1 MKSKKLIAFLSA
13 VTMLGSAFCTLPAM
27 AEAGTDLINNGT
39 MEGADG
45 NNIPHFAHTTNAVIE
60 RSDAQVHSGN
70 YSVKIHDRTGVGKD
84 NGFLGQYFTAPTVG
98 KTYTVTAYIYAT
110 ETDTF
115 TIAPL
120 NNYSTIAG
128 GFVSEVCQAKQWTE
142 LTGNIT
148 INEWAQGDIKIWS
161 DNSTADFYVDDWS
174 MIEQPDTPYV
184 NGQIVDGYS
193 LSLALKNGGNYT
205 VMKDYETMIRSSIV
219 SEATQKDT
227 VIDAAGK
234 RIQYPLP
241 ETSPIPKTAMI
252 NIEEATAAPS
262 ETPLIDP
269 NVEIKNA
276 VFAGS
281 GTFVINNAGKST
293 VTISNTTFENSAVV
307 NNDAV
312 AGNGAIINHSG
323 TVILDNV
330 VFPARTDGG
339 SDVLVEWGGGQNYF
353 KGSIK
358 ANIKKTCPWG
368 DLYVQDLAPG
378 ADLTITLAYD
388 GDGDRDR
395 ASEVSRLQQS
405 IEGNADIEFS
415 STEDVEA
422 KTTTV
427 HIKYKDPVFSG
438 NVTGVKTASG
448 TGDYSS
454 TVATAFETLITNA
467 GGKATV
473 KSIKWDIQSGD
484 TSGSTT
490 ETPQT
495 QITLENG
502 GEVTVA
508 LIVNGLNDASAKPT
522 VTVE

>member
-13 VTMLGSAFCTLPAM
+13 VTMLGSVFCTLPAM
-27 AEAGTDLINNGT
+27 AEAGVDLIQTGT
-39 MEGADG
+39 MEGAGKD
-45 NNIPHFAHTTNAVIE
+45 NIPYFAHTTGAVIE
-60 RSDAQVHSGN
+60 RSNDQVHSGN
-70 YSVKIHDRTGVGKD
+70 YSVKIYDRTGTGREK
-84 NGFLGQYFTAPTVG
+84 GYLGNYFTAPTVG

-120 NNYSTIAG
+120 EGYWDSVNGTVTGECKAG
-128 GFVSEVCQAKQWTE
+128 EWTK
-142 LTGNIT
+142 LTGDIT
-148 INEWAQGDIKIWS
+148 ISKWTGGDIKIWS

-184 NGQIVDGYS
+184 DGQIVDGYS
-193 LSLALKNGGNYT
+193 LSLALKKGGDYT
-205 VMKDYETMIRSSIV
+205 VMNNYETMITSSIV
-219 SEATQKDT
+219 SEATQKNT
-227 VIDAAGK
+227 VIDACGK
-234 RIQYPLP
+234 KIQYPST
-241 ETSPIPKTAMI
+241 ESSSIPNTAMI
-252 NIEEATAAPS
+252 NIASATAAPS
-262 ETPLIDP
+262 ETPLVDP

-281 GTFVINNAGKST
+281 GTFIINNAGSST
-293 VTISNTTFENSAVV
+293 VTISNTTFEDSAVV
-307 NNDAV
+307 NN
-312 AGNGAIINHSG
+312 GAIINRNG
-323 TVILDNV
+323 TLTLENV
-330 VFPARTDGG
+330 VFPERTDGG
-339 SDVLVEWGGGQNYF
+339 SDVLAEWGGGQNYF

-358 ANIKKTCPWG
+358 ANIKKTCSWG
-368 DLYVQDLAPG
+368 NLYVQDLAPG

-388 GDGDRDR
+388 GDR

-415 STEDVEA
+415 STENAEA

-438 NVTGVKTASG
+438 NVTEVKTASG
-448 TGDYSS
+448 TGDYIE
-454 TVATAFETLITNA
+454 TVATAFKTMITNN

-484 TSGSTT
+484 ASGSTT
-490 ETPQT
+490 KIPQT

-508 LIVNGLNDASAKPT
+508 LIVAGLNDDLAKAT